1 MSGGELPNE
10 YGLMSKKIFIIG
22 LTGGIL
28 SGKSTVA
35 QMLVEKGAGHIDAD
49 KMGHEAYEPHTKTW
63 QKVIDAFGTGI
74 LKENEEIDRQK
85 LGDIVFNDP
94 ESLARLN
101 RIVHPQIGRLV
112 VEELEK
118 LRSKGVDVVVI
129 EAILLIEARWT
140 NIVDEVWVT
149 VAPEETVLKRLQNRS
164 GLSEEQARA
173 RIRAQLS
180 SEERAKYGDVVI
192 NTDCDLSEVRA
203 MVDELWQRLQNRKER
218 S

>member
-1 MSGGELPNE
+1 M
-10 YGLMSKKIFIIG
+10 FIIG

-74 LKENEEIDRQK
+74 LKDNEEIDRQK
-85 LGDIVFNDP
+85 LGDIVFNDT
-94 ESLARLN
+94 ECLARLN
-101 RIVHPQIGRLV
+101 RIVHPQLGRLV

-180 SEERAKYGDVVI
+180 SEERAKYGEVII

-203 MVDELWQRLQNRKER
+203 TVDELWQKLQSRKER

>member
-1 MSGGELPNE
+1 MSE
-10 YGLMSKKIFIIG
+10 KIFIIG

-49 KMGHEAYEPHTKTW
+49 KIGHEAYEPHTKTW
-63 QKVIDAFGTGI
+63 QRVIDAFGTGI
-74 LKENEEIDRQK
+74 LKDNEEIDRQK

-140 NIVDEVWVT
+140 NVVDEVWVT
-149 VAPEETVLKRLQNRS
+149 VAPEETVIKRLQNRG
-164 GLSEEQARA
+164 GLTEEQARA

-203 MVDELWQRLQNRKER
+203 TVDELWNRLQNRKER

>member
-1 MSGGELPNE
+1 M
-10 YGLMSKKIFIIG
+10 FIIG

-35 QMLVEKGAGHIDAD
+35 QMLVEKGAGHVDAD

-74 LKENEEIDRQK
+74 LKDNEEIDRQK

-112 VEELEK
+112 MEELEK

-180 SEERAKYGDVVI
+180 SEERAKYGDVII

-203 MVDELWQRLQNRKER
+203 TVDELWQRLQSRKER

>member
-1 MSGGELPNE
+1 MSE
-10 YGLMSKKIFIIG
+10 KIFIIG

-49 KMGHEAYEPHTKTW
+49 KIGHEAYEPHTKTW
-63 QKVIDAFGTGI
+63 QKAIDAFGTGI
-74 LKENEEIDRQK
+74 LKDNEEIDRQK

-94 ESLARLN
+94 QSLARLN

-129 EAILLIEARWT
+129 EAVLLIEARWT

-203 MVDELWQRLQNRKER
+203 TVDELWQRLQNRKER

>member
-1 MSGGELPNE
+1 M
-10 YGLMSKKIFIIG
+10 FIIG

-35 QMLVEKGAGHIDAD
+35 QMLGEKGAGHIDAD
-49 KMGHEAYEPHTKTW
+49 KIGHEAYEPHTKTW
-63 QKVIDAFGTGI
+63 QRVIDAFGTGI

-129 EAILLIEARWT
+129 EAVLLIEARWT

-192 NTDCDLSEVRA
+192 NTDCDLNEVRA
-203 MVDELWQRLQNRKER
+203 TVDELWQRLQNRKER

>member
-1 MSGGELPNE
+1 M
-10 YGLMSKKIFIIG
+10 FIIG

-49 KMGHEAYEPHTKTW
+49 KMGHEAYKPHTETW
-63 QKVIDAFGTGI
+63 QKVVDAFGTGI
-74 LKENEEIDRQK
+74 LTANGEIDRQK

-94 ESLARLN
+94 EALVKLN

-112 VEELEK
+112 MGELEK
-118 LRSKGVDVVVI
+118 LKDRGVEVVLL
-129 EAILLIEARWT
+129 EAALLIEAQWT
-140 NIVDEVWVT
+140 NVVDEVWVT
-149 VAPEETVLKRLQNRS
+149 VAPEETVIKRLQNRG

-180 SEERAKYGDVVI
+180 SEERAKFGDVVI
-192 NTDCDLSEVRA
+192 NTDCDLNEVRA
-203 MVDELWQRLQNRKER
+203 TIDELWQRLQNRKER

>member
-1 MSGGELPNE
+1 M
-10 YGLMSKKIFIIG
+10 FIIG

-63 QKVIDAFGTGI
+63 QKVVDAFGTGI

-129 EAILLIEARWT
+129 EAILLIEVGWT

-192 NTDCDLSEVRA
+192 NTDCELSEVRA
-203 MVDELWQRLQNRKER
+203 TVDELWQRLQSRKER

>member
-1 MSGGELPNE
+1 M
-10 YGLMSKKIFIIG
+10 FIIG

-49 KMGHEAYEPHTKTW
+49 KMGHEAYQPHTETW
-63 QKVIDAFGTGI
+63 QKVVDAFGTGI
-74 LKENEEIDRQK
+74 LKVNEEIDRQK
-85 LGDIVFNDP
+85 LGSIVFNDP
-94 ESLARLN
+94 QALVKLN
-101 RIVHPQIGRLV
+101 SIVHPQIGRLV
-112 VEELEK
+112 MDELEK
-118 LRSKGVDVVVI
+118 LRNRGIEVVVL
-129 EAILLIEARWT
+129 EAALLIEAQWT
-140 NIVDEVWVT
+140 NVVDEVWVT

-164 GLSEEQARA
+164 GFTEEQARA

-203 MVDELWQRLQNRKER
+203 MVDELWQRLHNRMER

>member
-1 MSGGELPNE
+1 MSE
-10 YGLMSKKIFIIG
+10 KIFIIG

-35 QMLVEKGAGHIDAD
+35 RMLVEKGAGHIDAD

-74 LKENEEIDRQK
+74 LKDSEEIDRQK

-129 EAILLIEARWT
+129 EAVLLIEARWT

-192 NTDCDLSEVRA
+192 NTDCELSEVRA
-203 MVDELWQRLQNRKER
+203 TVDELWQRLQSRKKR

>member
-1 MSGGELPNE
+1 MSE
-10 YGLMSKKIFIIG
+10 KIFIIG

-35 QMLVEKGAGHIDAD
+35 RMLVEKGAGHIDAD

-63 QKVIDAFGTGI
+63 QKVVDAFGTGI
-74 LKENEEIDRQK
+74 LKDSEEIDRQK

-164 GLSEEQARA
+164 GLNEEQARA

-203 MVDELWQRLQNRKER
+203 TVDELWQRLQSRKER

>member
-1 MSGGELPNE
+1 MSE
-10 YGLMSKKIFIIG
+10 KIFIIG

-35 QMLVEKGAGHIDAD
+35 RMLVEKGAGHIDAD

-74 LKENEEIDRQK
+74 LKESEEIDRQK

-129 EAILLIEARWT
+129 EAVLLIEARWT

-192 NTDCDLSEVRA
+192 NTDCELSEVRA
-203 MVDELWQRLQNRKER
+203 TVDELWQRLQSRKKR

>member
-1 MSGGELPNE
+1 MSER
-10 YGLMSKKIFIIG
+10 MFIIG

-149 VAPEETVLKRLQNRS
+149 VAPEETVLKRLQNRGS
-164 GLSEEQARA
+164 LSEEQARA

-180 SEERAKYGDVVI
+180 SEERAKYGDVLI
-192 NTDCDLSEVRA
+192 NTDCDLSEVKA
-203 MVDELWQRLQNRKER
+203 MVDELWQRLQSRKER

>member
-1 MSGGELPNE
+1 M
-10 YGLMSKKIFIIG
+10 FIIG

-35 QMLVEKGAGHIDAD
+35 QMLVEKGAGHVDAD

-74 LKENEEIDRQK
+74 LKDNEEIDRQK

-112 VEELEK
+112 MEELEK

-203 MVDELWQRLQNRKER
+203 TVDELWQRLQSRKER

>member
-1 MSGGELPNE
+1 MSE
-10 YGLMSKKIFIIG
+10 KIFIIG

-35 QMLVEKGAGHIDAD
+35 RMLVEKGAGHIDAD

-63 QKVIDAFGTGI
+63 QKVVDAFGTGI
-74 LKENEEIDRQK
+74 LKDSEEIDRQK

-149 VAPEETVLKRLQNRS
+149 VALEETVLKRLQNRS

-203 MVDELWQRLQNRKER
+203 TVDELWQRLQSRKER

>member
-1 MSGGELPNE
+1 M
-10 YGLMSKKIFIIG
+10 FIIG

-49 KMGHEAYEPHTKTW
+49 KMGHEAYQPHTETW
-63 QKVIDAFGTGI
+63 QKVVDAFGKGI
-74 LKENEEIDRQK
+74 LKVNEEIDRQK
-85 LGDIVFNDP
+85 LGSIVFNDP
-94 ESLARLN
+94 QALVKLN
-101 RIVHPQIGRLV
+101 SIVHPQIGRLV
-112 VEELEK
+112 MDELEK
-118 LRSKGVDVVVI
+118 LRNRGIEVVVL
-129 EAILLIEARWT
+129 EAVLLIEAQWT
-140 NIVDEVWVT
+140 NVVDEVWVT

-203 MVDELWQRLQNRKER
+203 MVDELWNRLQNRKER

>member
-1 MSGGELPNE
+1 M
-10 YGLMSKKIFIIG
+10 FIIG

-49 KMGHEAYEPHTKTW
+49 KMGHEAYKPHTETW
-63 QKVIDAFGTGI
+63 QKVVDAFGTGI
-74 LKENEEIDRQK
+74 LKESGEIDRQK

-94 ESLARLN
+94 QALVKLN
-101 RIVHPQIGRLV
+101 SIVHPQIGRLV
-112 VEELEK
+112 MDELEK
-118 LRSKGVDVVVI
+118 LRNQGVEVI
-129 EAILLIEARWT
+129 VLEAALLIEAQWT
-140 NIVDEVWVT
+140 DVVDEVWVT
-149 VAPEETVLKRLQNRS
+149 VAPEETAIKRLQNRG

-173 RIRAQLS
+173 RISSQLS

-203 MVDELWQRLQNRKER
+203 MVDELWQRLQNRKGR

>member
-1 MSGGELPNE
+1 MSEN
-10 YGLMSKKIFIIG
+10 IFIIG

-35 QMLVEKGAGHIDAD
+35 RMLVEKGAGHIDAD

-74 LKENEEIDRQK
+74 LKESEEIDRQK

-129 EAILLIEARWT
+129 EAVLLIEARWT

-192 NTDCDLSEVRA
+192 NTDCDLSEVKA
-203 MVDELWQRLQNRKER
+203 MVDELWQRLQSRKER

>member
-1 MSGGELPNE
+1 M
-10 YGLMSKKIFIIG
+10 FIIG

-192 NTDCDLSEVRA
+192 NTDCELSEVRA
-203 MVDELWQRLQNRKER
+203 TVDELWQRLQSRKER